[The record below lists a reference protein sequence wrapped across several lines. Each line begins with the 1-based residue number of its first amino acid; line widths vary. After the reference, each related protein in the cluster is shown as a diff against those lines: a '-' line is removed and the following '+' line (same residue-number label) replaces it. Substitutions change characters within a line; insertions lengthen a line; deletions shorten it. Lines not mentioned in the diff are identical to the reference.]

1 MAVHA
6 ICEFCGHKLS
16 VPDKLKGKKLSC
28 PSCKK
33 KTRVLTPLDLSVEE
47 ARMKKKQEKTTG
59 KHAKEPEEGK
69 SQAGDSVEQADKKI
83 AASVRLTKYPA
94 LRTLRLVF
102 VFFAY
107 LVAILGVALG
117 IVLYMRTGSRE
128 GLVLLLSLFV
138 GSVISFC
145 LFKILAEFARLGADM
160 GDMESRMVE
169 ILLDLRDKLD
179 RLKQ

>member
-16 VPDKLKGKKLSC
+16 VPDKLKGKKLNC
-28 PSCKK
+28 PNCKK

-47 ARMKKKQEKTTG
+47 ARKKKKKEEATRKHVKEQE
-59 KHAKEPEEGK
+59 ESI
-69 SQAGDSVEQADKKI
+69 SQSGDSAQRDDNK
-83 AASVRLTKYPA
+83 AASTVRLTRYPA

-107 LVAILGVALG
+107 LTAILGVVLG
-117 IVLYMRTGSRE
+117 ILLFMKTGSRE
-128 GLVLLLSLFV
+128 GLVLLLGLFV
-138 GSVISFC
+138 GSVVSFC

-179 RLKQ
+179 RLGR